1 MTMTMAL
8 MMRPVMD
15 ADTDVDVDVD
25 VDVDAATS
33 IAGIIIVMATCRLLW
48 PLFVVLRLI
57 CRRICVFEYIK
68 KSVVISLGAFV
79 SPVAAN
85 WGKLNL
91 IYSR

>member
-1 MTMTMAL
+1 MTMTT

-25 VDVDAATS
+25 VDAATS
-33 IAGIIIVMATCRLLW
+33 IAAIIIVMATCRLLW
-48 PLFVVLRLI
+48 PLFGGLRLI

-79 SPVAAN
+79 SAVAAN
-85 WGKLNL
+85 WRKFNL

>member
-1 MTMTMAL
+1 MTMTMVL

-15 ADTDVDVDVD
+15 ADTDVDVD

-85 WGKLNL
+85 WRKLNL

>member
-1 MTMTMAL
+1 MTMTT

-15 ADTDVDVDVD
+15 ADTDVDVD
-25 VDVDAATS
+25 AATS
-33 IAGIIIVMATCRLLW
+33 IAAIIIVMATCRLLW
-48 PLFVVLRLI
+48 PLFGGLRLI

-79 SPVAAN
+79 SAVAAN
-85 WGKLNL
+85 WRKFNL